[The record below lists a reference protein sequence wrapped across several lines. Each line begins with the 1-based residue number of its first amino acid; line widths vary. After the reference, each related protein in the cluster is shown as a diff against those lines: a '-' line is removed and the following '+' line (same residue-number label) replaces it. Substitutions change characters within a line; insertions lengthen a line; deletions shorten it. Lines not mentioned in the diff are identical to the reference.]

1 MNPQPA
7 RTGRGSARRA
17 RGRSIIP
24 RERLV
29 SELMQSGESSIVL
42 ISAPAGFGKSTVL
55 AEWERADPRPFAW
68 LTLAERHDDPV
79 LLTESIA
86 GALAELAPVGEDV
99 YLALNGSKEGALNVA
114 VPRLLE
120 SLHRGDAPIVL
131 ALDDVHEAQRPGLT
145 LHHQRDRRRP
155 PGGESTRP
163 CLTNRAGYPAR
174 QASSQPRPDR
184 TRRRRPGDDQAGDRR
199 DAARMRSAA

>member
-7 RTGRGSARRA
+7 RPGRGSARRA

-29 SELMQSGESSIVL
+29 SRLTQSGESAIVL
-42 ISAPAGFGKSTVL
+42 ISAPAGFGKSTAL
-55 AEWERADPRPFAW
+55 AEWEPADPRPFAW
-68 LTLAERHDDPV
+68 LTLAARHDDPV

-86 GALAELAPVGEDV
+86 GALADLAPVGEDV

-120 SLHRGDAPIVL
+120 SLHRGDAPMVL
-131 ALDDVHEAQRPGLT
+131 ALDDVHEVSDPDSLSIISTIAQGLP
-145 LHHQRDRRRP
+145 D
-155 PGGESTRP
+155 GESARS
-163 CLTNRAGYPAR
+163 CLTYRAGYPPR
-174 QASSQPRPDR
+174 QVSSQPRPDR
-184 TRRRRPGDDQAGDRR
+184 
-199 DAARMRSAA
+199 ARCR